1 MRLSSPIRFCTTRR
15 LAMTLQGTSITF
27 RFFCTG
33 GPGQRTATSFFS
45 PPLPYFLPSVYDA
58 ICNKLVPGT
67 PDNLYGI
74 PVIWACRTY
83 DGKFAQALNFFLSL
97 GLTLLLLM
105 ISEQIKPGNRFFKMS
120 VLMFLALLT
129 VYYKT
134 FSQVRAEPYV
144 AFFATLSIYFLIRI
158 LKSIS
163 FNIKYTV
170 FLGIS
175 LGLLVL
181 SRQWGFFFFPAILLF
196 LAFVFLQNRPA
207 AMNYA
212 RMIAVSFVISA
223 LVGGWFYIHLYL
235 DYGSFTAFNMEPQ
248 GFSLANL
255 PSGFFRTSG
264 LKDFQIFRNPVRPFF
279 DNGLFPIFYSDTWGD
294 YWGFFTYH
302 KQILGFEDNSATV
315 APYLGQVNLF
325 SVIPSILLLLG
336 AGFGLLQ
343 LFRRSAFLAPE
354 SLALVLI
361 TLIAFA
367 SFAGFMWFVISYFS
381 ADPSVLKATYII
393 QLFIASLFP
402 AASFL
407 ELVRLKSRFGYWA
420 IMGALAIVFVHNVP
434 AMITNFKM
442 F

>member
-1 MRLSSPIRFCTTRR
+1 
-15 LAMTLQGTSITF
+15 
-27 RFFCTG
+27 
-33 GPGQRTATSFFS
+33 
-45 PPLPYFLPSVYDA
+45 
-58 ICNKLVPGT
+58 
-67 PDNLYGI
+67 
-74 PVIWACRTY
+74 
-83 DGKFAQALNFFLSL
+83 
-97 GLTLLLLM
+97 M